1 MQRVAL
7 HVGDDLVRAFLSGQR
22 DVDLVQMA
30 GAIEQPV
37 QRAPIGQQ
45 LATCVVAPSPP
56 LKVCVPMDWKG
67 KGEKAEGGKK
77 RVGRRVRV
85 F

>member
-1 MQRVAL
+1 M
-7 HVGDDLVRAFLSGQR
+7 RAFLSGQR

-45 LATCVVAPSPP
+45 LATCVITLSPP
-56 LKVCVPMDWKG
+56 LEMCVPIEKEG
-67 KGEKAEGGKK
+67 KGENGRKAVEGVLSHQRNQGLLG
-77 RVGRRVRV
+77 VLSIE
-85 F
+85 